1 MRHALLAAA
10 TLLALLLQPAWAEP
24 GAEDTLETSPG
35 AGAAVEVVE
44 ISGVIIAID
53 AATREVTLDLGDGQ
67 TMAFVAGPE
76 VQNFAQLAVGDL
88 VEMEH
93 VRALA
98 LELHKGST
106 ETPWRIDDDRTVRAA
121 PGEKPR
127 GSIGHVVRAMVEVV
141 AVNPERG
148 SVTVQ
153 GPNRTVELRIPDPE
167 QLAKIALGD
176 RIEVTYIE
184 AGALAVRYPAQ
195 PQ

>member
-1 MRHALLAAA
+1 MRRALLAAPA
-10 TLLALLLQPAWAEP
+10 VLAFLLQSAWAEP
-24 GAEDTLETSPG
+24 GTDGTLETSPG
-35 AGAAVEVVE
+35 AEPAVELVE
-44 ISGVIIAID
+44 ISGVIVAID
-53 AATREVTLDLGDGQ
+53 TATREVTLDLGDGK

-76 VQNFAQLAVGDL
+76 VQNFLQLAVGDQ

-98 LELHKGST
+98 LELRKGST
-106 ETPWRIDDDRTVRAA
+106 EDPWRIDDDRTIRAA
-121 PGEKPR
+121 PGEKPG
-127 GSIGHVVRAMVEVV
+127 GSVGHVVRALVEVV

-153 GPNRTVELRIPDPE
+153 GPTRTVELRIPDPE
-167 QLAKIALGD
+167 QLARIGIGD

-184 AGALAVRYPAQ
+184 AGALSVRHSAK